1 MRRNIESLGTDKTYL
16 KAKVTSLTEKI
27 ANHESEIEK
36 VEKEKEN
43 LSNLLKAAQE
53 REKLIS
59 ERVGEEAYLK
69 GLLEKLE

>member
-1 MRRNIESLGTDKTYL
+1 MQSLETDITYL
-16 KAKVTSLTEKI
+16 KGKNTTLTEKI
-27 ANHESEIEK
+27 ANHEKEVEK

-43 LSNLLKAAQE
+43 LSNLLKAAQD

-69 GLLEKLE
+69 SLLDKLD